1 MILQIYILTFNLNSR
16 FGMMKLQQLLK
27 DGRINAAL
35 DTTLNAAK
43 LMELMYT
50 YVMRFSLQM
59 GQLTKFWLQIW
70 TTLTLCHTCDSS
82 YFR

>member
-1 MILQIYILTFNLNSR
+1 MGDDFADLTFNLNSR

-50 YVMRFSLQM
+50 YVMRFSL
-59 GQLTKFWLQIW
+59 
-70 TTLTLCHTCDSS
+70 
-82 YFR
+82 